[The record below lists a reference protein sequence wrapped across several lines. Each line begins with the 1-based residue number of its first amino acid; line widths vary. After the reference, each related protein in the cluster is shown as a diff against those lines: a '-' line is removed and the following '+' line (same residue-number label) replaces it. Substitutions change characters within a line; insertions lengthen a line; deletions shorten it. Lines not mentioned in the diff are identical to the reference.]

1 MVSIYSE
8 PYILRFLRF
17 SSNSYNVVYNPL
29 TALTLAVSITAP
41 IAESTLRLKKMVAD
55 LSLDKQ
61 ILKEVASGN
70 F

>member
-1 MVSIYSE
+1 MVSIYSY
-8 PYILRFLRF
+8 PYMLWFLRF
-17 SSNSYNVVYNPL
+17 PLSSYNVVYSPL
-29 TALTLAVSITAP
+29 NRTQLAVSITDP